1 MQFIDLGAQRAR
13 ISGRIDAAV
22 SKVISDGRYI
32 LGPEVAEFE
41 KRLGEYVGVEHVVA
55 CANGTDA
62 LLIPLKAYDIGP
74 GDAVFCPSFTFAATA
89 EVVALTGAEPVFV
102 DIDPDTYNLNCAQ
115 LDGAIEAVKAEGR
128 LTPKAVIPVDLFG
141 LSADYAAI
149 MKIADMHDLKVIE
162 DAAQSMG
169 GRQGNKMCGAF
180 GHVAGTSFYPAKP
193 LGCYGDGGAMF
204 TNDAALAEK
213 LRSYAFHGKGAHQY
227 DNIHVGINSRLDT
240 LQAAILIEKLA
251 ILPDEME
258 ARQRV
263 ASRYNEGLA
272 PFVRVPQI
280 PQGSRSAWAQ
290 YAIESSGR
298 DGLKAHLQERGIP
311 SVIYY
316 VKPLHQQA
324 AYAKFPIAPGGLPV
338 SESLPARILCLPMH
352 PYLTDEDI
360 ERIIGA
366 VAEFHAEAEL
376 KRAAG

>member
-13 ISGRIDAAV
+13 ISGRIEAAV
-22 SKVISDGRYI
+22 SKVIADGRYI

-41 KRLGEYVGVEHVVA
+41 RRLADYVGVEHVVA

-62 LLIPLKAYDIGP
+62 LLIPLKAHGIGV

-102 DIDPDTYNLNCAQ
+102 DIDPDTYNLDCAQ
-115 LDGAIEAVKAEGR
+115 LEAAIEAVVAEGR
-128 LTPKAVIPVDLFG
+128 LTPKAIIPVDLFG
-141 LSADYAAI
+141 LSADYDSI
-149 MKIADMHDLKVIE
+149 MKIAAKHELLVVE

-169 GRQGNKMCGAF
+169 GRRGNIMCGAF

-227 DNIHVGINSRLDT
+227 DNVHVGVNSRLDT
-240 LQAAILIEKLA
+240 IQAAILLEKLA
-251 ILPDEME
+251 ILPDEMG

-263 ASRYNEGLA
+263 AARYNAGLA
-272 PFVRVPQI
+272 PFVKVPEI
-280 PQGSRSAWAQ
+280 PQGSLSAWAQ
-290 YAIESSGR
+290 YAIESSDR
-298 DGLKAHLQERGIP
+298 DGLKAHLQANGIP

-316 VKPLHQQA
+316 VKPLHQQV
-324 AYAKFPIAPGGLPV
+324 AYAKFPVAPGGLPV
-338 SESLPARILCLPMH
+338 SESLPERILCLPMH
-352 PYLTDEDI
+352 PYLSEEDQA
-360 ERIIGA
+360 RIIDA
-366 VAEFHAEAEL
+366 VAEFHAKAEP
-376 KRAAG
+376 KRAIG